1 MHGPMMIAIDCHDV
15 RELRVELAAY
25 LSERTKVVALMKS
38 DEIVLDSLTDD
49 SADAN
54 DVSQH
59 VKSFLAMKDLSND
72 FLVKV
77 RGEKIIIVSISERKV
92 ARTDKDLGLLEC
104 PHCGMLTPY
113 EAEMNVHLKAHYI
126 GF

>member
-1 MHGPMMIAIDCHDV
+1 MHGPTMITIDCHDM
-15 RELRVELAAY
+15 RELKVELAAY
-25 LSERTKVVALMKS
+25 ISERTKVVALMKS

-49 SADAN
+49 VADVN

-59 VKSFLAMKDLSND
+59 VTAFLAMKDLSKD

-77 RGEKIIIVSISERKV
+77 KGKKIIIVSISGRKV
-92 ARTDKDLGLLEC
+92 TRTDKDLELLEC
-104 PHCGMLTPY
+104 PHCGMLSPY
-113 EAEMNVHLKAHYI
+113 EEEMSVHLKAHYI